1 METTFKYKNQI
12 ITTPNLEKK
21 LKRMK
26 ISIEDIEIIETPIK
40 KEEPNSLIY
49 PLEWY
54 RYYKNE
60 NRWVCRISKEF
71 IDEINFLEDKWKY
84 DDEYTKREFN
94 KRITSKQSK

>member
-1 METTFKYKNQI
+1 METTFKYQNKI

-26 ISIEDIEIIETPIK
+26 ISIEDIEIIETPSVK
-40 KEEPNSLIY
+40 KEESNDLIY

-54 RYYKNE
+54 RYYKNDD
-60 NRWVCRISKEF
+60 RWICRISKEF

-84 DDEYTKREFN
+84 DEEYTKREFN
-94 KRITSKQSK
+94 KRITSK

>member
-1 METTFKYKNQI
+1 METTFKYQNKI

-40 KEEPNSLIY
+40 KEEPNDLVY

-54 RYYKNE
+54 RYYKNDD
-60 NRWVCRISKEF
+60 RWICRISKEF

-84 DDEYTKREFN
+84 DEEYTKREFN
-94 KRITSKQSK
+94 KRIASK